1 MNTQALLTKLR
12 DKPAGA
18 PVVPVYSFD
27 TLYQYFDILKKVNI
41 PCGLQFSLDSVNKY
55 DELVQMLR
63 LAGELRDK
71 YETYTFFVYDAGNDI
86 DSAMDMTE
94 EGVEIIRYD
103 GTHEEDFEYVS
114 TAAELAKKVHLDG
127 SRQLL
132 EIELGRWLDGELD
145 SPFHDVF
152 AITEAIE
159 KIQPDI
165 LGFQFVNVYKDF
177 EFRGTKQLNKDL
189 LKDLYSKASLP
200 ISFRGIEMLPQEF
213 IRQAQNLDLY
223 LEYGVGIKP
232 EALRNTL
239 ETGGALVYLGRDS
252 ELATRLAKR
261 KFALDPDAV
270 QVQHLLDKTADE
282 IEVLLGK
289 AGEVLR
295 VEHLKE

>member
-1 MNTQALLTKLR
+1 MMNTQKLLTKLR

-27 TLYQYFDILKKVNI
+27 TLYQYFDILKKTNI

-63 LAGELRDK
+63 LAGELRAK

-86 DSAMDMTE
+86 DSAMDMTSE
-94 EGVEIIRYD
+94 EVEIIRYD
-103 GTHEEDFEYVS
+103 GTHEEDFEYIS
-114 TAAELAKKVHLDG
+114 TAVELSEKVHKDG
-127 SRQLL
+127 DRQLL
-132 EIELGRWLDGELD
+132 ELDLGKWLDAELD
-145 SPFHDVF
+145 SPFHDIF

-177 EFRGTKQLNKDL
+177 EFRGSKQLDKDFI
-189 LKDLYSKASLP
+189 KDLYAKVSLP
-200 ISFRGIEMLPQEF
+200 ISFRGIEILPQEF
-213 IRQAQNLDLY
+213 IRQAQHLDLY

-232 EALRNTL
+232 ESLRNIL

-252 ELATRLAKR
+252 ELAARLAKR
-261 KFALDPDAV
+261 KFTLDPDAI
-270 QVQHLLDKTADE
+270 QVQHLLDKTGEE
-282 IEVLLGK
+282 IETLLTK
-289 AGEVLR
+289 AAEILKVQ
-295 VEHLKE
+295 HLE